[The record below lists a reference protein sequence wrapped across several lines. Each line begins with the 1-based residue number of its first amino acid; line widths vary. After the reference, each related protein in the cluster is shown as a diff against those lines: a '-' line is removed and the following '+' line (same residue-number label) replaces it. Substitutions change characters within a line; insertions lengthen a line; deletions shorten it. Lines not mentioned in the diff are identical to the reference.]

1 MKVSFVAVVAAVA
14 ALVATISGI
23 THVSSA
29 PASTN
34 SAVSA
39 ALLRL
44 PQATPA
50 GQESVFG
57 HIRSLTRKDGRWEM
71 RFDPALVLHGVSA
84 ERAALEDTGSSDV
97 PNDSYTLELG
107 HRLVTYV
114 VAADAKVTVL
124 TKGLGT
130 ATLPV
135 SKLALL
141 LRGKNPM
148 HVPVFDRT
156 NGLGYWIRV
165 GDKYPNAVLS
175 LDQQYQP

>member
-1 MKVSFVAVVAAVA
+1 MKFSFVAVIGAVA
-14 ALVATISGI
+14 VLVAIISGV

-29 PASTN
+29 PASTS
-34 SAVSA
+34 SAVTA

-50 GQESVFG
+50 GQESLFG
-57 HIRSLTRKDGRWEM
+57 HIKSLTRKQGRWEM
-71 RFDPALVLHGVSA
+71 RFDPALVLRGVSA

-114 VAADAKVTVL
+114 VAGNAKVTVL

-130 ATLPV
+130 ATIPV
-135 SKLALL
+135 SKLALVL
-141 LRGKNPM
+141 EGKNPM
-148 HVPVFDRT
+148 HLPVFDRT

-165 GDKYPNAVLS
+165 SDKFPNPVLS
-175 LDQQYQP
+175 LDQQYHP